1 MEWSFYP
8 TSRFSEASED
18 VPNVHIYTLFN
29 KTFITME
36 DEIFMATSNKSLKM
50 ELVGNLDHAN
60 HATYLKARSHFLTKL
75 TF

>member
-1 MEWSFYP
+1 
-8 TSRFSEASED
+8 
-18 VPNVHIYTLFN
+18 
-29 KTFITME
+29 ME